1 MITMKKNKVINS
13 VSRSHNKVIII
24 DEIYFVSNSVGKN
37 IFFYFVLILCLSV
50 KFISNLSMKIFS

>member
-24 DEIYFVSNSVGKN
+24 DGIYFVSNSVGKN
-37 IFFYFVLILCLSV
+37 IFFIL
-50 KFISNLSMKIFS
+50 F